1 MIFTIAIPTYN
12 NENTIFTAVNSAL
25 DQDTKIEYEVLV
37 VNNASTDL
45 TLEKIKNIGNSKLRI
60 LCNKSAVSMYENHN
74 ICLKEAKGDYILFCH
89 SDDKLEPNAIEILY
103 DKISKRKFPKK
114 YVVWGHSL
122 FRDFQ
127 SALLRTNWNINEGIV
142 GERAYTLF
150 LFGGLTPSGTCYS
163 RKSFLKQE
171 GFIELKNKLALS
183 DCITMIN
190 LAFNGFMFEM
200 IDYLYFIRENASTA
214 VINTKLEEILY
225 SFEIGSKWLIQNL
238 DENKILKIINPSSY
252 TIKTLHGIPIE
263 FQYAFSK
270 YKKYKKIILKLCI
283 KNLIKYPKI
292 ILNRTFRKIL
302 KNCLF

>member
-1 MIFTIAIPTYN
+1 MLFTIAIPTFN
-12 NENTIFTAVNSAL
+12 NENTILTAIKSAL
-25 DQDTKIEYEVLV
+25 NQDIDIEYEVLV

-45 TLEKIKNIGNSKLRI
+45 TLEKIKSIKSSKMRI
-60 LCNKSAVSMYENHN
+60 INNKLTVSMYENHN

-114 YVVWGHSL
+114 CVVWGHSL

-127 SALLRTNWNINEGIV
+127 TALLRTNWNINEGIV

-163 RKSFLKQE
+163 RKIFLEQG
-171 GFIELKNKLALS
+171 GFIELKHKVNKS

-200 IDYLYFIRENASTA
+200 IDELYFKRETASTMKIGTSLQDILDSYDEIA
-214 VINTKLEEILY
+214 EWVIGNYDNNRINKIIFPNINTMPF
-225 SFEIGSKWLIQNL
+225 SFL
-238 DENKILKIINPSSY
+238 
-252 TIKTLHGIPIE
+252 
-263 FQYAFSK
+263 YAFSN
-270 YKKYKKIILKLCI
+270 YKKYKKDIFVKCI
-283 KNLIKYPKI
+283 KQFIKHPSIVFSDVYRKI
-292 ILNRTFRKIL
+292 IKR
-302 KNCLF
+302 CLFG